1 MGDEQLSDD
10 LAQDTFIK
18 AYTNIT
24 TFRGLASF
32 KTWVMRI
39 AYNVWYDHT
48 RRGER
53 GEVRSERKDV
63 VQQERMD
70 YSLTSHSSP
79 LTSEIKLDLY
89 AALALLK
96 PDERTCITLQLIDGY
111 DIAGIAKITQMK
123 EGTIKSHLSR
133 GKEKLANYLRQN
145 GYDQEASQQ
154 QIADNGFTE
163 RVMQHLPQ
171 HSLLAAHRRWLTRL
185 WTMFCIVVFAIL
197 FVLFDGWTLLAIQLE
212 VLVRTMA
219 VQTISINL
227 LMVATILL
235 GLLFVGVGEVIS
247 SETVRR

>member
-1 MGDEQLSDD
+1 MDMTDD
-10 LAQDTFIK
+10 NDI
-18 AYTNIT
+18 
-24 TFRGLASF
+24 
-32 KTWVMRI
+32 
-39 AYNVWYDHT
+39 
-48 RRGER
+48 
-53 GEVRSERKDV
+53 
-63 VQQERMD
+63 
-70 YSLTSHSSP
+70 
-79 LTSEIKLDLY
+79 
-89 AALALLK
+89 LLK
-96 PDERTCITLQLIDGY
+96 QFF
-111 DIAGIAKITQMK
+111 
-123 EGTIKSHLSR
+123 
-133 GKEKLANYLRQN
+133 
-145 GYDQEASQQ
+145 QEASQQ

-227 LMVATILL
+227 LMVATILF